1 MPCLQREETGL
12 QVSCEARLEPGPVG
26 PPQPTVGTGI
36 GVVLGQEIVQPAC
49 REEVKAVQAVPSRN
63 FAEEA
68 KTEGERE
75 EQQEDMR

>member
-1 MPCLQREETGL
+1 M
-12 QVSCEARLEPGPVG
+12 
-26 PPQPTVGTGI
+26 GTGI
-36 GVVLGQEIVQPAC
+36 GVVLGQEIAQPAC

-75 EQQEDMR
+75 QQQEDMR